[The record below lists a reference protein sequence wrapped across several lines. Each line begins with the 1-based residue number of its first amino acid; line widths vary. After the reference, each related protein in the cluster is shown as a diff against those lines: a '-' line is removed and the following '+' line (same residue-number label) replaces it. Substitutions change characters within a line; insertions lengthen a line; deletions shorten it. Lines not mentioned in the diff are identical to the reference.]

1 MVTKNIAVIG
11 LAVVFSAMFVG
22 FTSTTA
28 LGSMDDDSVSVNL
41 CGDGMMEGDA
51 EDTAQ
56 TMRDIFAILQAL
68 GPVFGTLFFAGMSV
82 ADAAKTKAK
91 YDEQRRKVLLLGFG
105 VPVAIVFLESIA
117 QTLMPSGTDIS
128 CFFPG

>member
-11 LAVVFSAMFVG
+11 LSVVFSAVFVG
-22 FTSTTA
+22 LVSPTV
-28 LGSMDDDSVSVNL
+28 LGSMDDDSVSVDL
-41 CGDGMMEGDA
+41 CGGDA

-91 YDEQRRKVLLLGFG
+91 YDDQRRKVLLLGFG

-117 QTLMPSGTDIS
+117 QTLMPGGTDIG